1 MAQPEIPV
9 EIRSALED
17 FRLLAAAAFQ
27 RQDWESAARR
37 MNDTYKFLRE
47 AQQRYQTRF
56 HKGWELHNGGIALI
70 RLGPA
75 IEGIDRIFMAYVED
89 ALSAETGSEDAI
101 DALPAGL
108 SLSAWGVP
116 EGYLAATKKVAK
128 RRKERGNV
136 PLDPN
141 ELTVE
146 IRAEF
151 KLDQELRAQIGEEAR
166 QEEAVEKRRIESL
179 TEPLERC
186 CFVGGNYYTPQ
197 NLELIKQIVTDEG
210 FEPIMPL
217 DFKIPENDVHDRS
230 LLLLHRCRKAVFE
243 VSSPAGQL
251 MELERC
257 RDYNI
262 RPLLLRQTFSGQ
274 EPEVSAMIS
283 SMADVE
289 MKAYS
294 MPDELRRLIHDY
306 LHG

>member
-37 MNDTYKFLRE
+37 MNDTYGFLRE
-47 AQQRYQTRF
+47 EQRHYQTRF

-70 RLGPA
+70 RLGQV
-75 IEGIDRIFMAYVED
+75 IEGIDRILMAYVED

-116 EGYLAATKKVAK
+116 EEYLAAMKKVAK

-141 ELTVE
+141 ELLVE
-146 IRAEF
+146 ARAEF

-166 QEEAVEKRRIESL
+166 QEETVEKRRIESL

-186 CFVGGNYYTPQ
+186 CFVGGNYYIPQ

>member
-1 MAQPEIPV
+1 VAQPEIPV
-9 EIRSALED
+9 EIRAALED
-17 FRLLAAAAFQ
+17 LRLLAAAAFQ

-37 MNDTYKFLRE
+37 MNDTYEFLRKQ
-47 AQQRYQTRF
+47 QQRYQTRF

-70 RLGPA
+70 RLGRA
-75 IEGIDRIFMAYVED
+75 IEGIDRILMAYAED

-108 SLSAWGVP
+108 SLRAWGVP
-116 EGYLAATKKVAK
+116 EKHLAAMKKVAK

-141 ELTVE
+141 ELVVE
-146 IRAEF
+146 ALAEF

-166 QEEAVEKRRIESL
+166 QEETVEKRRIESL
-179 TEPLERC
+179 TEPLELC
-186 CFVGGNYYTPQ
+186 CFVGGNYYTRQ

-210 FEPIMPL
+210 FKPIMPL
-217 DFKIPENDVHDRS
+217 DFEIPENDIHDRS

-262 RPLLLRQTFSGQ
+262 RPLLLRQTSSGQ
-274 EPEVSAMIS
+274 KPEVSAMIS